1 MADGTT
7 FAAGD
12 FDLGKL
18 NAIEGWLSNEAR
30 DLSVSIMQRMPH
42 RPGLEIGVHCGRFLA
57 LMAAYLDHVIGIDAL
72 LDGEGRP
79 LPEEYRQS
87 AVANIIRN
95 VATITPNRVQ
105 VWGRF
110 SQDVHP
116 AEMLSIHP
124 NGYGFVHVDGSHDA
138 DVVASD
144 LRLAD
149 AVLADDGVIAAD
161 DVYNAVT
168 PGVGE
173 GFFSVAKSLSAKP
186 FAVLGNKVFLAKN
199 PPSLSASS
207 YGTLLGFRVALD
219 YAGSNV
225 TPSKPQ

>member
-7 FAAGD
+7 FSAGEL
-12 FDLGKL
+12 DLGKL

-30 DLSVSIMQRMPH
+30 DLSISIMRGMPH

-57 LMAAYLDHVIGIDAL
+57 LMAAHLHQVIGIDAL
-72 LDGEGRP
+72 LDGEGQP

-87 AVANIIRN
+87 AVSNIIRN
-95 VATITPNRVQ
+95 VATITSNQVE
-105 VWGRF
+105 VWGSF
-110 SQDVHP
+110 SQDVRP
-116 AEMLSIHP
+116 ADLLSIHP
-124 NGYGFVHVDGSHDA
+124 DGYGFVHVDGSHEA
-138 DVVASD
+138 DVVAFD

-173 GFFSVAKSLSAKP
+173 GFFSVARSLSAKP

-199 PPSLSASS
+199 PPRLPSSS
-207 YGTLLGFRVALD
+207 YGTLLGCRVALD

-225 TPSKPQ
+225 MPSRPQ